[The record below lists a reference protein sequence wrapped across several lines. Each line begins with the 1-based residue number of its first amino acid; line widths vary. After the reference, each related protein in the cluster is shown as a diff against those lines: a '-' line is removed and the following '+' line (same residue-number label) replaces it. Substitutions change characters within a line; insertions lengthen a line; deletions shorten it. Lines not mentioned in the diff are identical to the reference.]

1 MIIQN
6 QVGPI
11 TSNVSLGQGVQ
22 TVARAG
28 NMGDLIV
35 SECHGRYYEPT
46 YRRNVF
52 NAASQAATTTTV
64 GLALIYTGLLLYNP
78 PGSTINV
85 NILKVGYAFTV
96 AFPAAA
102 AVGLMCGFNGAT
114 AVTHTVAGVTHNSF
128 FGVGASSQ
136 AGVDTSSTM
145 PTAPFVTNLFA
156 TGLTGAITTEELV
169 TGDVVDME
177 GSIILPPGGYAAIY
191 TSTVSGTSGF
201 FGSFSWEEV
210 PV

>member
-1 MIIQN
+1 MQMQTQSGPVATTSSIAPGTII
-6 QVGPI
+6 P
-11 TSNVSLGQGVQ
+11 
-22 TVARAG
+22 ARAG
-28 NMGDLIV
+28 NLGDLIV
-35 SECHGRYYEPT
+35 SECHGRYYEQT
-46 YRRNVF
+46 YRRNIF
-52 NAASQAATTTTV
+52 NAANQAAATTTV
-64 GLALIYTGLLLYNP
+64 GLALAYTGLLLYNP
-78 PGSTINV
+78 VGSTV
-85 NILKVGYAFTV
+85 NLSILKVGYSFVV

-102 AVGLMCGFNGAT
+102 AVGLMVGFNSST
-114 AVTHTVAGVTHNSF
+114 NVTHTVAGVTHNSF

-145 PTAPFVTNLFA
+145 PTAPFLTHLFA

-169 TGDVVDME
+169 SGDVVDLE
-177 GSIILPPGGYAAIY
+177 GSLILPPGAYAAIY